1 MFDQKPF
8 LNVLP
13 EKQKREGER
22 ERKEQ
27 KNFGAELVTGR
38 EKRDT
43 LRVREREREMEVCVC
58 VCFKRVRDGVRK
70 TYPSAQLSV
79 TNSTILHY
87 FR

>member
-1 MFDQKPF
+1 MFDQKLF

-43 LRVREREREMEVCVC
+43 LRVRERENWNRAC
-58 VCFKRVRDGVRK
+58 VCFKRVRDGVKK